1 MTFNQ
6 KARHLR
12 TALLGAIALG
22 LLSCSNDSPSSQLV
36 EPVEAPPQAEQPAID
51 PADEAAKRAEWEAQS
66 QLVKSVVGSMSR
78 EELIGSAATK
88 GPLDADVVMLKFS
101 DFQCPYCAIAAADMK
116 TFTQAHEDDVLYV
129 YKHFPLVNVHPE
141 AMPAAKAAWA
151 AGQQDQFWLYHDGL
165 FAYQDQLGED
175 YYVELAEK
183 IGLDMEK
190 FNRDRNSPE
199 AQAAIDADL
208 ELAQKLELRGTP
220 TFLMNDL
227 LLPGGLP
234 LEFYE
239 EALTRL
245 KAEAAAQ

>member
-1 MTFNQ
+1 MTFDQ
-6 KARHLR
+6 KTRHLR
-12 TALLGAIALG
+12 TVLLGAIALT
-22 LLSCSNDSPSSQLV
+22 LLSCSDSPNPTQV
-36 EPVEAPPQAEQPAID
+36 EPVETPPAEQPALD
-51 PADEAAKRAEWEAQS
+51 PAAEAAKRAEWEAQS
-66 QLVKSVVGSMSR
+66 QLVKSVIGSMSR
-78 EELIGSAATK
+78 EELIGSDATK
-88 GPLDADVVMLKFS
+88 GPLDAEVVMLKFS

-129 YKHFPLVNVHPE
+129 YKHFPLVDIHPE
-141 AMPAAKAAWA
+141 AMPSAKAAWA

>member
-1 MTFNQ
+1 MIFNP
-6 KARHLR
+6 KAKHLR
-12 TALLGAIALG
+12 TVLLGAIALA
-22 LLSCSNDSPSSQLV
+22 LLSCSNDGSTPQTV
-36 EPVEAPPQAEQPAID
+36 EPVAPPQADQPAPD
-51 PADEAAKRAEWEAQS
+51 AADEAARLAEWEAQS
-66 QLVKSVVGSMSR
+66 QLVNSVLDSMSR
-78 EELIGSAATK
+78 EALIGSSATK
-88 GPLDADVVMLKFS
+88 GPLDAEVVMLKFS

-116 TFTQAHEDDVLYV
+116 TFTKAHEDDVLYV
-129 YKHFPLVNVHPE
+129 YKHFPLVDIHPE

-165 FAYQDQLGED
+165 FAYQDKLGED

-190 FNRDRNSPE
+190 FNRDRQSPE

-220 TFLMNDL
+220 TFLMNNL
-227 LLPGGLP
+227 LLPAGQP
-234 LEFYE
+234 LDFYD
-239 EALTRL
+239 EAVTRL